1 MILEMVEEY
10 LQGRVRIAKATNKL
24 SDDFVD
30 RLMVI
35 FDDVTMVYLIEMFG
49 FYIYQAIDFI
59 GKL

>member
-10 LQGRVRIAKATNKL
+10 LQGRVRIAKATNKM

-35 FDDVTMVYLIEMFG
+35 FDDETMVYLIETFG

>member
-1 MILEMVEEY
+1 MVEEY

-35 FDDVTMVYLIEMFG
+35 FDDETMVYLIEMFG

>member
-1 MILEMVEEY
+1 MILEMVEDY

-35 FDDVTMVYLIEMFG
+35 FDDETMVYLIEMFG
-49 FYIYQAIDFI
+49 FYVYQAIDFI

>member
-35 FDDVTMVYLIEMFG
+35 FDDETMVYLIEMFG

>member
-1 MILEMVEEY
+1 MILGMVEEY

-35 FDDVTMVYLIEMFG
+35 FDDETMVYLIEMFG

-59 GKL
+59 GKF

>member
-1 MILEMVEEY
+1 MVEEY
-10 LQGRVRIAKATNKL
+10 LEGRVRIAKATNKL

-35 FDDVTMVYLIEMFG
+35 FDVKTMVYLIEMFG